1 MDSAMASGGA
11 GAGGRD
17 DLDSRGGRGGHG
29 DHGGRVGR
37 VGRFESTALKAYS
50 ARLRLVEVG
59 GGDGRGFGT
68 LKNNDSKLR
77 R

>member
-1 MDSAMASGGA
+1 MASGGA

-17 DLDSRGGRGGHG
+17 DLGGYGDRGGHG
-29 DHGGRVGR
+29 GHGGR
-37 VGRFESTALKAYS
+37 VGRFESTDLKAYS

-68 LKNNDSKLR
+68 LGKTQFKIERIILK
-77 R
+77 